1 MISAEILYWGSPQP
15 GHIALRLWDT
25 DLPER
30 GFYLSTNFRTD
41 ADRAIARSQTM
52 DYAQMFHAELA
63 TYGKDC
69 LRVKLPP
76 IAMDLWDFVGRVDK
90 QELKKDYSL
99 ISNNCAHFTAH
110 MLMALGV
117 IHNPNIVQRSFLTPT
132 DVYNVTQCL
141 HQEEKHVS
149 EFDYSFALIKEG
161 IRGLGDIS
169 ADLYH
174 RGHLDAYRTINELA
188 ASIESAIRDFSML
201 ENKTLLAWR
210 RTQETISAAIAKAD
224 PVLCTHRGTKKVVG
238 NIMLGI
244 LMCGVIY
251 VAAILIKGAITGKFL
266 FFSNT
271 ATSKKT
277 HQIRNIVKEAQF
289 VEQKEVKLCN
299 I

>member
-1 MISAEILYWGSPQP
+1 MISSELCYWNSPAP

-25 DLPER
+25 ELPER
-30 GFYLSTNFRTD
+30 GFYLSTNYREVAEKTID
-41 ADRAIARSQTM
+41 RSQTM
-52 DYAQMFHAELA
+52 DYVQLFHAELA
-63 TYGKDC
+63 RYGNSC
-69 LRVKLPP
+69 IRVKLPAIP
-76 IAMDLWDFVGRVDK
+76 IGLWDFVGRIDHE
-90 QELKKDYSL
+90 ELKRDYSL

-117 IHNPNIVQRSFLTPT
+117 IHNPNIVQRSFLTPA

-161 IRGLGDIS
+161 IRDLGDIA

-174 RGHLDAYRTINELA
+174 RNELA
-188 ASIESAIRDFSML
+188 AYRTVNELAAAIESVIRDFSL
-201 ENKTLLAWR
+201 LDPKTLQAWR
-210 RTQETISAAIAKAD
+210 RTQEAVSKSIAAAD

-238 NIMLGI
+238 NILLGI
-244 LMCGVIY
+244 LMVGVIY
-251 VAAILIKGAITGKFL
+251 AAAILIKGAITGKFL

-277 HQIRNIVKEAQF
+277 HQLRDMVKETQF
-289 VEQKEVKLCN
+289 LEQKEVKL
-299 I
+299 